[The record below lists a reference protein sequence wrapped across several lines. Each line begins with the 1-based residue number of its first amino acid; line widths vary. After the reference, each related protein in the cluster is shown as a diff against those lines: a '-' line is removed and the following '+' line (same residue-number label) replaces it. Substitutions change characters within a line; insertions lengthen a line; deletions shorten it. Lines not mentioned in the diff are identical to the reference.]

1 VAEDTAGTAHV
12 GAAGSNVWVMAAVG
26 EAMMVNAAAAE
37 AEAGSGP
44 GISDTRCCGGLGLG
58 DERERETGE
67 RERWC
72 SGKAATPCSASPTNR
87 GAGEIDLNLQLILY

>member
-1 VAEDTAGTAHV
+1 MAFQRASMTEAGTTVEGGMVEA
-12 GAAGSNVWVMAAVG
+12 AAG
-26 EAMMVNAAAAE
+26 EARA
-37 AEAGSGP
+37 SSSP
-44 GISDTRCCGGLGLG
+44 GIADTRCCGGLG
-58 DERERETGE
+58 DERETGE